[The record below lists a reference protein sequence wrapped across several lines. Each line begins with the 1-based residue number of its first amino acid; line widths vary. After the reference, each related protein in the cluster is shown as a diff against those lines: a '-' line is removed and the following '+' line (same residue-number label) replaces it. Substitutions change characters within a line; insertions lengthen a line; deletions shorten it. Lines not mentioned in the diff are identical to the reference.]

1 MSISLSAGIRQNLLS
16 LQQTTDLMTMTQ
28 NRLST
33 GKKVNSALDDPTA
46 YFTAATMDN
55 RASDL
60 SNILDNVGT
69 AVETLKSADGAL
81 NSLIKLIENAQANV
95 TQAQNSASTI
105 TLASATGNVNF
116 SAEADL
122 GANLA
127 GVADGDTFTVKVGA
141 ASAVTIT
148 IDDGDGAA
156 ELEAKLDA
164 IDNIEASFD
173 SNGYL
178 SIAVTGT
185 DDDLVLANGT
195 NTPLAAFGITAGT
208 FSSSDANSTRTNLAN
223 EFDDI
228 RTQIDQL
235 ASDANFNGINL
246 LQGDALQVIFN
257 EDSTSSLSISG
268 VDFDAAGLGVT
279 TAVDNFQL
287 DSELADKK
295 TQLSTALETLR
306 NQASSF
312 GSKMSIVE
320 TRQDFTENL
329 IGTLQNAA
337 GNLVLADSNE
347 EGANM
352 LALQTRQQ
360 LSTVALSMAN
370 QADQSVLRLF

>member
-1 MSISLSAGIRQNLLS
+1 MSISLSSGIRQNLLS

-69 AVETLKSADGAL
+69 AVETLKSADNAL
-81 NSLIKLIENAQANV
+81 NSLINLIENAQANV
-95 TQAQNSASTI
+95 TQAQNSAST
-105 TLASATGNVNF
+105 AATTVGNVNL
-116 SAEADL
+116 SGETDI
-122 GANLA
+122 GANVA
-127 GVADGDTFTVKVGA
+127 GIADGDSFDVNGTTVSIA
-141 ASAVTIT
+141 
-148 IDDGDGAA
+148 DGDGVDELLTKLNAIADVSATLTA
-156 ELEAKLDA
+156 EGYLK
-164 IDNIEASFD
+164 IEAND
-173 SNGYL
+173 SGTL
-178 SIAVTGT
+178 VIAE
-185 DDDLVLANGT
+185 GT
-195 NTPLAAFGITAGT
+195 NTPAAALGLTVGT
-208 FSSSDANSTRTNLAN
+208 TTGSENTTRTNLAS

-235 ASDANFNGINL
+235 AADATFNGVNL
-246 LQGDALQVIFN
+246 LQGDALQVVFN

-268 VDFDAAGLGVT
+268 VDFDASGLGVS
-279 TAVDNFQL
+279 AASANFQS
-287 DSELADKK
+287 DKTLADAK
-295 TQLSTALETLR
+295 TELSAALTTLR
-306 NQASSF
+306 NQASTF